1 MYKLPYFTEGD
12 KDIVLQFMKQNPFV
26 TLITNN
32 EGESFATQIPV
43 LIDKHE
49 DGSIS
54 LRGHIMRKTDH
65 SNALE
70 ANPNVLILFTGAHC
84 YVSSS
89 WYVERNVGSTWNYT
103 TVQVKGKA
111 NILDAAGTKQILTD
125 LTNQYE
131 HGQKHPELVA
141 HMPPDYIDQ
150 MAKAI
155 IGFEIIIEDIY
166 PIYKLSQNRSDISYK
181 NIVQQLL
188 KTGDADSKAIAAE
201 MIERRKELF

>member
-1 MYKLPYFTEGD
+1 MYKLPYFTEAD
-12 KDIVLQFMKQNPFV
+12 KEVVLQFMKQNPFV

-32 EGESFATQIPV
+32 NGESFATQIPV
-43 LIDKHE
+43 LIDE
-49 DGSIS
+49 DENGIT

-65 SNALE
+65 SNAME
-70 ANPNVLILFTGAHC
+70 ANPNVLILFTGPHC

-89 WYVERNVGSTWNYT
+89 WYAERNVGSTWNYM

-131 HGQKHPELVA
+131 HSQEHPELVA

-150 MAKAI
+150 MIKAI
-155 IGFEIIIEDIY
+155 IGFQIIIEDIY

-188 KTGDADSKAIAAE
+188 RAGDADSKAIATE
-201 MIERRKELF
+201 MMERRKELF